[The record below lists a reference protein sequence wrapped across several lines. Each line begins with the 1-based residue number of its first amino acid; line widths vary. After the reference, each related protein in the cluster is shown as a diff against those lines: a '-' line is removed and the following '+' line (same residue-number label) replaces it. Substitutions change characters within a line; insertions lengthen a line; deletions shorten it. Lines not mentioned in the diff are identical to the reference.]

1 MTLSKEIDT
10 FNVIR
15 FTEEWTVYWDPRVK
29 GSKGLW
35 IVFIMDLFDEREGRE
50 RYSFVWKILVRFI
63 PGEEERRSK
72 IIRISFFK
80 F

>member
-35 IVFIMDLFDEREGRE
+35 IVFIMDLFEERERSREVFFCLEGIGEIYSRGR
-50 RYSFVWKILVRFI
+50 
-63 PGEEERRSK
+63 GEEK
-72 IIRISFFK
+72 
-80 F
+80 